1 MTGVK
6 YTGAYALLL
15 ALHLLTVVAVIGP
28 LLAAPPMAARA
39 ARAGRL
45 DALRDHLRTTRVYAV
60 ASLLVVLL
68 GSAMVGLGSV
78 GGQWDFSQAWISASY
93 VLWLVSVVLL
103 LAVVVPA
110 QTTAVERLEAGDEAS
125 KEQVAALA
133 GRISAAGGVAALA
146 LAAVIVLMV
155 IKPGA

>member
-125 KEQVAALA
+125 REVAALA